1 MSQNKHLLQIGQNM
15 RGTRKLLKISQE
27 SVALNA
33 GLDRSY
39 YGRIERGE
47 VNVSAINLIKIAESL
62 QTTVASFFGKI
73 PHL

>member
-1 MSQNKHLLQIGQNM
+1 M
-15 RGTRKLLKISQE
+15 REARKLLKISQE

-62 QTTVASFFGKI
+62 QTTAASFFGKI
-73 PHL
+73 PQV